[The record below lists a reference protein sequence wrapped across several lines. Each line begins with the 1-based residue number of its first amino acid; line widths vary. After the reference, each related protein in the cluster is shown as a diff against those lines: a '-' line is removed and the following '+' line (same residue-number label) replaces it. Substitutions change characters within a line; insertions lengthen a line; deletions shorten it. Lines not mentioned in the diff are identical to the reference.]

1 MNKVNNSSLNIAFEQ
16 MLNENSNLKE
26 MEVARFLPVIGFILE
41 LIIEIA
47 GVFIVYYMMKFLAP
61 FIVGE
66 SVNNNYLYSMLL
78 IPIIYS
84 LKKFPDVFKSLFV
97 RVAISEEFV
106 VCKRGFFRKFIDKL
120 YVSCIDNVEIRT
132 TIWGE
137 WLNYGV
143 IDLYSF
149 GGKIRLPFVKNPCV
163 VYFELKDKMEK
174 CKKNSF
180 VNKEY

>member
-16 MLNENSNLKE
+16 MLEENSNLKE

-41 LIIEIA
+41 LIIEIT

-149 GGKIRLPFVKNPCV
+149 GGKIRLPFVKSPCI